1 MYRKEQYTEK
11 TLENFKNL
19 FEGKLDE
26 ENRWIKMSKM
36 IPWEEFEGEY
46 AKNFVAFQHIQN
58 VAAYLDQF
66 LACVPNNR
74 LKLNKFGS

>member
-1 MYRKEQYTEK
+1 MYCKEQYAEK

-19 FEGKLDE
+19 FEEKLDE

-46 AKNFVAFQHIQN
+46 AKNSKKKKEHQRSH
-58 VAAYLDQF
+58 LE
-66 LACVPNNR
+66 
-74 LKLNKFGS
+74 

>member
-1 MYRKEQYTEK
+1 MSRKPCIPPLNSMYRKEQYTEK

-46 AKNFVAFQHIQN
+46 AKNFKENKGAPANSLRMALGV
-58 VAAYLDQF
+58 
-66 LACVPNNR
+66 NR
-74 LKLNKFGS
+74 

>member
-1 MYRKEQYTEK
+1 MYRKEQYTGK

-36 IPWEEFEGEY
+36 IP
-46 AKNFVAFQHIQN
+46 
-58 VAAYLDQF
+58 
-66 LACVPNNR
+66 
-74 LKLNKFGS
+74 

>member
-1 MYRKEQYTEK
+1 MSLKSCIPPLNSMYRKEQYIGK

-36 IPWEEFEGEY
+36 IP
-46 AKNFVAFQHIQN
+46 
-58 VAAYLDQF
+58 
-66 LACVPNNR
+66 
-74 LKLNKFGS
+74 